1 MDRKVKTTIVVDK
14 DLWNKFKSRLLE
26 EGIDE
31 VSDIIEEMIREELV
45 VEKVVEG
52 LSELVNDELIQNVE
66 PVKPLVET
74 AAEKIV
80 KELREPRY

>member
-31 VSDIIEEMIREELV
+31 VSGIIEEMIREELV